1 MLPHTGAP
9 PSLPSDPVLSLLPSP
24 WYHLPYLPAV
34 WAPVAAGYTSRVC
47 KEPSFTKGCVSA
59 TTLNQP
65 AKFLQGIRKYQLL
78 STCQCQEHA
87 AAEVVLCTGTCKELN
102 WYDDHLLISITRRKV

>member
-34 WAPVAAGYTSRVC
+34 RAPVAAGYTSHIC
-47 KEPSFTKGCVSA
+47 KKPSFTKGCVSA

-65 AKFLQGIRKYQLL
+65 AKFLQGIENINCCH
-78 STCQCQEHA
+78 T
-87 AAEVVLCTGTCKELN
+87 VVN
-102 WYDDHLLISITRRKV
+102 MPVSRTRCCRSGPLHGDMQRAKLV